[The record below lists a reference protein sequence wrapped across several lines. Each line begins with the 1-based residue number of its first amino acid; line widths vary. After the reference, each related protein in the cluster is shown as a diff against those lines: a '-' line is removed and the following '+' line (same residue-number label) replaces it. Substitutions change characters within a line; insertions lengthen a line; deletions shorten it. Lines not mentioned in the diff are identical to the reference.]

1 LQPPFPLQHAPQV
14 AEPPHLNAA
23 QVFREHGAYA
33 WRALRRLGVADSDI
47 ADVCQ
52 EVFVVVH
59 RKLLEFEG
67 RSQLRTWVYGICV
80 YTASDYRKRAR
91 RRPEI
96 ATELLPEQVAPDN
109 PASSLEGAEARATLD
124 RILDT
129 LDDDKRAVFVL
140 FEIEQ
145 MPMTEV
151 VAAVGCPLQTGY
163 SRLHAARAHV
173 QQAIARLQSERLP
186 RALEVLP

>member
-1 LQPPFPLQHAPQV
+1 M
-14 AEPPHLNAA
+14 
-23 QVFREHGAYA
+23 
-33 WRALRRLGVADSDI
+33 
-47 ADVCQ
+47 
-52 EVFVVVH
+52 VVH
-59 RKLLEFEG
+59 RKIHEFEG

-91 RRPEI
+91 RRPEF
-96 ATELLPEQVAPDN
+96 ATETPPEQVAPDN
-109 PASSLEGAEARATLD
+109 PARSLADAEARATLD

-145 MPMTEV
+145 LPMSEV

-163 SRLHAARAHV
+163 SRLHAARAHIRE
-173 QQAIARLQSERLP
+173 AIARLQSERLP
-186 RALEVLP
+186 HATEVAP